1 MASFRQESNADF
13 SILCGDFNL
22 VQDFNLDCFN
32 YSAINNPRSR
42 HEIIKLKESNNL
54 HDPWRLYNPSVL
66 KYTWLRKNPIKRSR
80 LDFFLFSE
88 ELLSSIDK
96 IEIKS
101 GYRTDHSSVELDLI
115 ISDFR
120 KGRGFW
126 KFNNSLLK
134 DKDFVENVRNTIF
147 SVIKKYA
154 ITVYDPYYLQNTI
167 SLSDTHFIID
177 EQQFFEQILL
187 EIRGLSIPYAIKKK
201 KKNNN

>member
-1 MASFRQESNADF
+1 MFTVNLINIYGPNHDSPEFYSQINNVIQESNADF
-13 SILCGDFNL
+13 SILCGNFNL

-54 HDPWRLYNPSVL
+54 HDPWRLYNPSAL
-66 KYTWLRKNPIKRSR
+66 KYTWLRKKPIKRPR
-80 LDFFLFSE
+80 LDFFLISE
-88 ELLSSIDK
+88 ELLSSVDK

-101 GYRTDHSSVELDLI
+101 GYRTDHLSVELDLI

-134 DKDFVENVRNTIF
+134 DKDFVENVRNAIF
-147 SVIKKYA
+147 FS
-154 ITVYDPYYLQNTI
+154 N
-167 SLSDTHFIID
+167 
-177 EQQFFEQILL
+177 
-187 EIRGLSIPYAIKKK
+187 
-201 KKNNN
+201 